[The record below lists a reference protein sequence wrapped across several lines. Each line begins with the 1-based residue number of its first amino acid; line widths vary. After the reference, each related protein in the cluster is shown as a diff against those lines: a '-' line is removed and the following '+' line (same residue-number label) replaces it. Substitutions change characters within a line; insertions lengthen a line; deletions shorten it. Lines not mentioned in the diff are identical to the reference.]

1 MAILSFYS
9 IGQYT
14 IWAYIGEAMKWKE
27 DGIEWVPD
35 GKRVQIWLTR
45 VGSGLLLLPAL
56 IFDFDTESDASARN
70 GSCALDNG
78 QSPAPI

>member
-27 DGIEWVPD
+27 DGIEWVAD

-56 IFDFDTESDASARN
+56 ISISTRKAMRPLGTDRVH
-70 GSCALDNG
+70 
-78 QSPAPI
+78 